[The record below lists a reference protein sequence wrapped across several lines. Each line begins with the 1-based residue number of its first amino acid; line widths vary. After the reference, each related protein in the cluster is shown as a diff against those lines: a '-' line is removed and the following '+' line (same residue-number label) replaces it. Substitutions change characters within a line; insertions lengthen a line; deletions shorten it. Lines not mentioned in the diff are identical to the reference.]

1 MDFLP
6 FCLRAS
12 KIEPEGASQMPFV
25 TKAWED
31 LTIRDDF
38 MFKAVMYS
46 KELCMGVLEA
56 ILNEPIHD
64 IKYLGE
70 EVSLKAGYAS
80 NGVRLDV
87 YVEDDAHTVY
97 NVEMQVG
104 AETDEEIA
112 KRMRYY
118 QAQIDA
124 EILKSGKD
132 YSELRQTIIIFI
144 CPFDPIGRGWHLYWY
159 ENTCRRDATLKLK
172 DGAIKII
179 LNTRG
184 TGDDISPQ
192 LRAFMDYVNRG
203 ILSSNPLVQAIDKRL
218 KEVKQNEEARLSY
231 MTLEMKLRDVR
242 KDGLDEG
249 KALMMRIW
257 KLLQA
262 KTPFADIAEETHV
275 SIDEVR
281 QIAQDYGIVY

>member
-1 MDFLP
+1 
-6 FCLRAS
+6 
-12 KIEPEGASQMPFV
+12 MPFV

-31 LTIRDDF
+31 LTIQDDF

-70 EVSLKAGYAS
+70 DLSLKAGYMS
-80 NGVRLDV
+80 KGVRLDV
-87 YVEDDAHTVY
+87 YVEDEAHTIY
-97 NVEMQVG
+97 DVEMQVG
-104 AETDEEIA
+104 TETDEELA

-118 QAQIDA
+118 QSQMDA
-124 EILKSGKD
+124 ELLKRGKN
-132 YSELRQTIIIFI
+132 YTELRQAIIIFI

-159 ENTCRRDATLKLK
+159 ENTCRRDAKLKLK
-172 DGAIKII
+172 DGAVKII

-184 TGDDISPQ
+184 TGEDITPQ
-192 LRAFMDYVNRG
+192 LQAFMDYVNSG
-203 ILSSNPLVQAIDKRL
+203 ILSSNPLVQALDQRV

-231 MTLEMKLRDVR
+231 MTLELKLRGAR

-275 SIDEVR
+275 PIDEVR
-281 QIAQDYGIVY
+281 QIAQGYGIVY

>member
-1 MDFLP
+1 
-6 FCLRAS
+6 
-12 KIEPEGASQMPFV
+12 
-25 TKAWED
+25 
-31 LTIRDDF
+31 
-38 MFKAVMYS
+38 MFKAVMSS

-70 EVSLKAGYAS
+70 ELSLKAGYMS
-80 NGVRLDV
+80 KGVRLDV

-97 NVEMQVG
+97 DVEMQVRN
-104 AETDEEIA
+104 ETDDDLA

-118 QAQIDA
+118 QSQIDA
-124 EILKSGKD
+124 EILKKGKD
-132 YSELRQTIIIFI
+132 YVELRKTIVIFI

-159 ENTCRRDATLKLK
+159 ENTCRRDATLKLE
-172 DGAIKII
+172 DGAIKVI

-184 TGDDISPQ
+184 TGEDITPQ
-192 LRAFMDYVNRG
+192 LQAFMDYVNSG
-203 ILSSNPLVQAIDKRL
+203 IVRANPLVQALDKRVR
-218 KEVKQNEEARLSY
+218 EVKQSEEARLSY
-231 MTLEMKLRDVR
+231 MTYELNLRAAH
-242 KDGLDEG
+242 KDGKTEGVAEG

-275 SIDEVR
+275 SLDEVR
-281 QIAQDYGIVY
+281 QIAQDYGIAY

>member
-1 MDFLP
+1 
-6 FCLRAS
+6 
-12 KIEPEGASQMPFV
+12 MPFV
-25 TKAWED
+25 YKAWED
-31 LTIRDDF
+31 LTIQDDF

-80 NGVRLDV
+80 KGVRLDV
-87 YVEDDAHTVY
+87 YVEDAAHTIY
-97 NVEMQVG
+97 NVEMQV
-104 AETDEEIA
+104 ASETDEELA

-118 QAQIDA
+118 QSQIDA
-124 EILKSGKD
+124 EKLKSGRD
-132 YSELRQTIIIFI
+132 YTELRQTIIIFI

-172 DGAIKII
+172 DGTVKII

-184 TGDDISPQ
+184 TGEDITPQ
-192 LRAFMDYVNRG
+192 LQAFMDYVNSG
-203 ILSSNPLVQAIDKRL
+203 VLGTNPLVQAIDQKVN
-218 KEVKQNEEARLSY
+218 EVKKNEEARLSY
-231 MTLEMKLRDVR
+231 MTLEMKMRDAH
-242 KDGLDEG
+242 KDGEAEG

-262 KTPFADIAEETHV
+262 KIPFADIAKETHV

-281 QIAQDYGIVY
+281 QIAHEIGVAY